1 MSSTLAARSGAQR
14 PQFEHQPAN
23 VVSSAGREAVDLA
36 GKAGILLD
44 DWQAHVLEVGCGERG
59 DGTWAALEVA
69 VIVPRQNGK
78 NEILAAREL
87 AGVVL
92 FKDDLITH
100 SAHRAD
106 TTLEQFRKLEQL
118 ADDYPDFG
126 RLVMRVSRVNGHES
140 IELRGGRRIRFVSRQ
155 RNPGRGFSGSV
166 VVLDEAFDLDPAAI
180 GAMIPT
186 LSTREMAQVWYASSP
201 PHADSVVLHGVRR
214 RGRQREGSTAR
225 LFRVVRTRP
234 MWTRPIVTPSTPR
247 IRRWGCGSRRTSS
260 TPNAS

>member
-1 MSSTLAARSGAQR
+1 M
-14 PQFEHQPAN
+14 
-23 VVSSAGREAVDLA
+23 
-36 GKAGILLD
+36 
-44 DWQAHVLEVGCGERG
+44 LEVGCGERG

-126 RLVMRVSRVNGHES
+126 RLVMRVSRVNGMS
-140 IELRGGRRIRFVSRQ
+140 RSSCGVGG
-155 RNPGRGFSGSV
+155 GSGSC
-166 VVLDEAFDLDPAAI
+166 PANA
-180 GAMIPT
+180 T
-186 LSTREMAQVWYASSP
+186 LAVGSRGRWWCWTRRSIWT
-201 PHADSVVLHGVRR
+201 RR
-214 RGRQREGSTAR
+214 RSGR
-225 LFRVVRTRP
+225 
-234 MWTRPIVTPSTPR
+234 
-247 IRRWGCGSRRTSS
+247 
-260 TPNAS
+260 